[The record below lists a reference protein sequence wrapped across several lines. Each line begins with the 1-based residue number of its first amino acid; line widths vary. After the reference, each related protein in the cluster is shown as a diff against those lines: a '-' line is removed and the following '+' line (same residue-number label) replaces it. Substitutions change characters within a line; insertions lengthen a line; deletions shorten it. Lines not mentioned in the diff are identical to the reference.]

1 MWMRNEKDK
10 LSDNT
15 SNLTI
20 IHTPNYT
27 RDRNMRCIKIAAVQ
41 NVSCCINNTSYLFFS
56 CCFLVVDKKMSS
68 LFFLIGFC
76 SSSSLKDWKKSVTLI
91 QTKLH

>member
-1 MWMRNEKDK
+1 MRNEKDK

-27 RDRNMRCIKIAAVQ
+27 RERNMRCIKSASVLPKKEKSAAVQ
-41 NVSCCINNTSYLFFS
+41 NVSCCINNTSYLF
-56 CCFLVVDKKMSS
+56 LAVV
-68 LFFLIGFC
+68 F
-76 SSSSLKDWKKSVTLI
+76 
-91 QTKLH
+91 